1 MRRLTNAT
9 IAVLLL
15 AFAPACRK
23 PQRVRAGAVDQ
34 GENGLRSVV
43 SVADPR
49 TSAQLVRGFHALES
63 NSWRWTKGNFT
74 VTLRPPLDADKDGAW
89 LLLKFSMPE
98 SVVSR
103 VGPVRLTANVNG
115 APIEGETY
123 SKDGDYT
130 FRREVPASA
139 FHGDNPVSIEFELD
153 KFLAAGVVEGR
164 ELGIIVSMIGLEAK

>member
-1 MRRLTNAT
+1 MRRLTTAA
-9 IAVLLL
+9 IAILLL
-15 AFAPACRK
+15 AFASGCRK
-23 PQRVRAGAVDQ
+23 PRRVRAGAADEA
-34 GENGLRSVV
+34 ENAVRSVV

-74 VTLRPPLDADKDGAW
+74 VTLRPPLNADRDGAW

-98 SVVSR
+98 AVLNR

-130 FRREVPASA
+130 FRREAPASA
-139 FHGDNPVSIEFELD
+139 FHGDNPVTIEFALD
-153 KFLAAGVVEGR
+153 KFLAAGAVEGR